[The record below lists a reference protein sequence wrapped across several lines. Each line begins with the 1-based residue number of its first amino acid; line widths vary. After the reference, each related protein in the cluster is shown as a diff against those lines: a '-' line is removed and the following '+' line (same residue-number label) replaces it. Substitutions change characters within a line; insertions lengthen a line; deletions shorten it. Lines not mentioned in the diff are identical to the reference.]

1 MKEAGLTR
9 VFPFYWQPLRC
20 SNSLAWRGA
29 AIALAAVAML
39 AAAASPASAAN
50 RSLSLHFTHTGEE
63 IDVVYK
69 RNGRFVP
76 SALRDLNRFLRDWR
90 RNEATK
96 MDPELFDLLWEVQQE
111 FGGRRISVVS
121 AYRSPA
127 TNQMLRKRSRGVA
140 RRSQHM
146 AGKAIDFFIKGANMA
161 KVRQAGMKRQVG
173 GVGYYPRS
181 GTAFVHF
188 DTGRVRSWPRMSRRQ
203 LSRLFPD
210 GKTLHLPSNGKPLK
224 GYKQAQALE
233 KAGKLQ
239 RLRGG
244 GGGGGGNLLAGILG
258 GGRERNSAESSASSS
273 PGSDRVRNTRT
284 ASPADDRPVPV
295 RTASL
300 SRDRISSAVPR
311 SEPRAERPAAAAA
324 AEPDRSSD
332 GSDEGQGLFRQLPGV
347 SLGGLI
353 NRFRGDEDGAE
364 ESAPAASP
372 SVPTV
377 TSVAPASGD
386 PIGAVISDTPL
397 PSGQTPP
404 EQPNTPPQDEPVVVA
419 AIPPARPD
427 IETLLEGTTAL
438 GYAGPADNDAALD
451 AAQALAAQTLS
462 APSDLDETAIDV
474 AALGSDITR
483 GIDAAPA
490 PGSGPSLSEQIRRR
504 PTASLAT
511 TLTPVRGASPA
522 LIATK
527 TGIDGETF
535 SGFVAPD
542 RNGDGVSQVLLVGG
556 FLGAPGSFSRNGPN
570 LPAPDGFK
578 GLRITLFPSPR
589 S

>member
-1 MKEAGLTR
+1 MA
-9 VFPFYWQPLRC
+9 F
-20 SNSLAWRGA
+20 
-29 AIALAAVAML
+29 AAVAIL
-39 AAAASPASAAN
+39 AAAGGPASAAN

-146 AGKAIDFFIKGANMA
+146 AGKAVDFFIKGANMA

-244 GGGGGGNLLAGILG
+244 GGGNLLAGILG
-258 GGRERNSAESSASSS
+258 GGRERNGAGSSASSS

-284 ASPADDRPVPV
+284 ASPADDDRPVPV

-300 SRDRISSAVPR
+300 SRDRISSALPR
-311 SEPRAERPAAAAA
+311 SDTRPARPAAAAA
-324 AEPDRSSD
+324 AEPSGNND
-332 GSDEGQGLFRQLPGV
+332 GDGEGQGLFRQLPGV

-353 NRFRGDEDGAE
+353 NRFRGDEDGAA
-364 ESAPAASP
+364 ESTPSPSP

-377 TSVAPASGD
+377 TSVAPNSGD

-397 PSGQTPP
+397 PSAQSPAERP
-404 EQPNTPPQDEPVVVA
+404 DEPAQDQPVVVA
-419 AIPPARPD
+419 AVPPTRPD

-451 AAQALAAQTLS
+451 AAQALAGQTLS
-462 APSDLDETAIDV
+462 AAVDGEENAIDV
-474 AALGSDITR
+474 ATLGSDITS
-483 GIDAAPA
+483 GFEPAPA
-490 PGSGPSLSEQIRRR
+490 PGSGPSLSEQIRQR

-527 TGIDGETF
+527 TGIEGETF
-535 SGFVAPD
+535 SGFVAPN

-556 FLGAPGSFSRNGPN
+556 FLGAPKRFSRNGPD
-570 LPAPDGFK
+570 LPNPDGFK